1 MFKSRKKVKGAMNN
15 QYAKKNLMFKEI
27 TKLLDSMNWSDEL
40 IKVAE
45 ANCNFAINYHK
56 LLFPNGVTNIVQ
68 EFENWLDTEM
78 LTMLDKLA
86 KPKKIR
92 EQIALALETR
102 IINQVPKNVIL
113 KNNSFFLIPTNLLAG
128 NKSAYQTCDLIWKYA
143 GDKSTDYNYYTKRGL
158 LLPVYLSAKMFYI
171 ADNSK
176 NHEKTKEF
184 IKNALDNIINIA
196 SFKNRIKLPK
206 LEDIPILR
214 LFS

>member
-45 ANCNFAINYHK
+45 VNCDFAINYHK
-56 LLFPNGVTNIVQ
+56 LLLPNGVTSIVQ
-68 EFENWLDTEM
+68 EFENWLDIEM
-78 LTMLDKLA
+78 LSILSKLE

-128 NKSAYQTCDLIWKYA
+128 NESACQTCDLIWKYA

-176 NHEKTKEF
+176 KQEKTKEF

-196 SFKNRIKLPK
+196 SFKNRVNIPKMEDLP
-206 LEDIPILR
+206 IIR

>member
-1 MFKSRKKVKGAMNN
+1 
-15 QYAKKNLMFKEI
+15 
-27 TKLLDSMNWSDEL
+27 MNWSNEL
-40 IKVAE
+40 IEIAE
-45 ANCNFAINYHK
+45 TNCDFAVNYHK
-56 LLFPNGVTNIVQ
+56 LLFPNGMTNIVQ

-78 LTMLDKLA
+78 LSALKKLE

-102 IINQVPKNVIL
+102 IINQVSKNVIL

-128 NKSAYQTCDLIWKYA
+128 NESACQTCDLIWKYA

-176 NHEKTKEF
+176 NHEKTKLF

-196 SFKNRIKLPK
+196 SFKNRVNMPKIEDLP
-206 LEDIPILR
+206 IIR